1 LGGGIG
7 QRSQGVKEHAFN
19 RDDRYFSRA
28 PRLSDRLRFDV
39 RFDWRA

>member
-28 PRLSDRLRFDV
+28 AKAFRSIALR
-39 RFDWRA
+39 RPL